1 MLSGPFGARPFRG
14 AERAPIVLDF
24 LRKQGRK
31 PMPPSNKNQE
41 RSTMAPKAIPGPLK
55 PAERDVKCLEHKIR
69 IGVGDA
75 HRRLN
80 AERIPK

>member
-1 MLSGPFGARPFRG
+1 MKSATILAPKAEGAAPKGHESISRG
-14 AERAPIVLDF
+14 LPWLC
-24 LRKQGRK
+24 L
-31 PMPPSNKNQE
+31 PPSNKNQE